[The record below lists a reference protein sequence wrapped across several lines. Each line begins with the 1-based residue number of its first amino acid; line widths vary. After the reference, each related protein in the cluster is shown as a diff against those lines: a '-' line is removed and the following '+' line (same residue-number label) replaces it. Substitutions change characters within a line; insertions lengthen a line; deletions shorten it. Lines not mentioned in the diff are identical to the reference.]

1 MLVVLWFCLPARSV
15 VRLDICAAMSLRKGF
30 QLLAPR
36 LGDQGARYLAA
47 PLCSS
52 AASLPLP
59 SSDDRSP
66 VCSSC
71 IPAFS
76 RGRQLDVLILVTIGQ
91 MQTANEQLQ
100 VQASLAILP
109 WHQPR
114 LDCLPLSTS

>member
-1 MLVVLWFCLPARSV
+1 
-15 VRLDICAAMSLRKGF
+15 MSLRKGF

-76 RGRQLDVLILVTIGQ
+76 RGMQLDVLILGTIGQ
-91 MQTANEQLQ
+91 MQIADEPLQ
-100 VQASLAILP
+100 VQASPATLL
-109 WHQPR
+109 WHQPH
-114 LDCLPLSTS
+114 LDCLPLST